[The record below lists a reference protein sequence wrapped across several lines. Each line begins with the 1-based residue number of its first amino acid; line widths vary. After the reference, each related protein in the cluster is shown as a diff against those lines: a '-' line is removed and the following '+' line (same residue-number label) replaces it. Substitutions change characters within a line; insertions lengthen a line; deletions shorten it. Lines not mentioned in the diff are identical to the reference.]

1 MPRRFFALILPVA
14 ALTGFALEVV
24 KGNSGDPFRA
34 AVGNMS
40 APWLV
45 FALVGGFVAT
55 SAFRGAV
62 LGLLTTLVALA
73 GFYLGAVVVFGGHLG
88 DQTGSFVHD
97 FMFIATANKVW
108 FLLGLVSGPIFG
120 ALGGVLRR
128 PLHLAF
134 VAGALLVLEPI
145 VVMTLR
151 ERQLPLIGV
160 WAVDSVPARLLE
172 IGLGLLVLAV
182 ASRSRMRST

>member
-1 MPRRFFALILPVA
+1 MGIPGQASVVLVSHWALAKARLPK
-14 ALTGFALEVV
+14 L
-24 KGNSGDPFRA
+24 
-34 AVGNMS
+34 S
-40 APWLV
+40 AGWLV
-45 FALVGGFVAT
+45 YTVQSPSSSQTSWPFVAT